1 MNSDFWSPAAG
12 RLSNA
17 EPDQRVMSEAERSQ
31 AESDDAW
38 WEADWRLWMAPA
50 LQVKSD
56 DLTFRWVQ
64 PSVRPIDA
72 AGVDCWP

>member
-1 MNSDFWSPAAG
+1 
-12 RLSNA
+12 
-17 EPDQRVMSEAERSQ
+17 MSEAERSQ